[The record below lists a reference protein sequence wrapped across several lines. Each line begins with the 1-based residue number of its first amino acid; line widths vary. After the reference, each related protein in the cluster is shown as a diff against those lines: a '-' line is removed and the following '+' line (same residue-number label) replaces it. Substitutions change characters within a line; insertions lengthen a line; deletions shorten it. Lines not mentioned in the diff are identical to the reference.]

1 MRSVAAIVA
10 LVVLTLGPGG
20 AAPSAAAPLGKGAL
34 EIGPS
39 LAFSHNSY
47 SDVSQSI
54 FFTSLSTST
63 LDATGFVGYFV
74 TDMVELGGSARV
86 TYQSYDYGFG
96 SSSSTVAGL
105 TGGITLNFI
114 SSGSIVPLLRGS
126 LGVSWG
132 GPENMLI
139 PSLEGGLRA
148 MVGRSASVN
157 FLVGYQ
163 HQTIPFSD
171 VGDRSVNSVTFGV
184 GVSVFPKTGQ

>member
-10 LVVLTLGPGG
+10 LYVLTLGPGSAG
-20 AAPSAAAPLGKGAL
+20 PSSAAPLGKGAL

-39 LAFSHNSY
+39 LAFSHNSH
-47 SDVSQSI
+47 SGEPTG
-54 FFTSLSTST
+54 FFLTSFSTST

-96 SSSSTVAGL
+96 SSSSTVAGM
-105 TGGITLNFI
+105 TGGITLNFV

-132 GPENMLI
+132 GPENTLI
-139 PSLEGGLRA
+139 PSLEGGIRA

-163 HQTIPFSD
+163 HQSSHFDGI
-171 VGDRSVNSVTFGV
+171 DRSVNSVTFGV
-184 GVSVFPKTGQ
+184 GVSVFPKTGK